1 MTDEATTNAN
11 DPEAG
16 TDSLDDDKVEPVR
29 AVSGIVPADGDV
41 DDIRGQLTDAG
52 ISDGDIRVLEG
63 EQGVEVLSPGGSGV
77 TAALGRLLS
86 DTVEFRDQAVAALE
100 QGRKVVVVTDVD
112 DEDGRRVMDVLEG
125 AGLTNVHHFGKWA
138 SE

>member
-1 MTDEATTNAN
+1 MTDDAATNAN

-16 TDSLDDDKVEPVR
+16 TDSLDDEKVEPVR
-29 AVSGIVPADGDV
+29 AVIGIVPADGDV

-52 ISDGDIRVLEG
+52 ISDSDIRVLEG
-63 EQGVEVLSPGGSGV
+63 EQGVDVLSPGGSGV
-77 TAALGRLLS
+77 TAALARLLS

-112 DEDGRRVMDVLEG
+112 DQDGRRVMEVLHD
-125 AGLTNVHHFGKWA
+125 AGLADVHHFGKWA
-138 SE
+138 AE